1 MAIPTQFSV
10 TNKATRPIANPD
22 NAQDLANVINAE
34 SIGFISG
41 ASSLPSKAAVDT
53 GAAVIIDSE
62 NAPSQE
68 AASSLPVIAQPSID
82 NASAATTQ
90 NAPAF
95 SAPSAIAPNAG
106 SLIAPPFPLN
116 HARIL
121 YENLFQ
127 DSVVTASIGSNPE
140 YVRVPN
146 TYQAWAAQPSAE
158 AASIT
163 LSNFESGVVIDT
175 ICIGAHN
182 LSDVTG
188 TVRFE
193 TSTTDAGAF
202 TLRDERTITTNAA
215 IMWHTETPIA
225 IKRIRIT
232 AVNATGLF
240 KVGYI
245 SAGVAL
251 QMQRPFFNG
260 HQPYTDSDVTEY
272 YAKRTESGER
282 IGRDIRR
289 KGFETS
295 YEWQNLDD
303 VWYRQYIPDFKEAVK
318 TKPVFI
324 AWNYMEYRD
333 DVAFGD
339 ITDDISSSMQNGTR
353 VKRSGF
359 GFTVVGV

>member
-10 TNKATRPIANPD
+10 ANKRSAPIANP
-22 NAQDLANVINAE
+22 
-34 SIGFISG
+34 
-41 ASSLPSKAAVDT
+41 T
-53 GAAVIIDSE
+53 
-62 NAPSQE
+62 
-68 AASSLPVIAQPSID
+68 QPID
-82 NASAATTQ
+82 NANPLTAESVAPVDNASVIDAESEAAI
-90 NAPAF
+90 
-95 SAPSAIAPNAG
+95 SAPTPFTANAG
-106 SLIAPPFPLN
+106 TLVAPPFPLN

-127 DSVVTASIGSNPE
+127 SSVITASIGSNPE

-146 TYQAWAAQPSAE
+146 TYQAWTAQPSAE

-188 TVRFE
+188 AVRFE

-202 TLRDERTITTNAA
+202 TLRDERAITSNAA

-225 IKRIRIT
+225 IKRVRIT

-245 SAGVAL
+245 SAGIAL

-260 HQPYTDSDVTEY
+260 HRPFTDSDVTEY
-272 YAKRTESGER
+272 YANRTESGER
-282 IGRDIRR
+282 IGRQIRR

-295 YEWQNLDD
+295 FEWSNLDD
-303 VWYRQYIPDFKEAVK
+303 GWYRQYIPEFKEFAKRV
-318 TKPVFI
+318 PVFL
-324 AWNYMEYRD
+324 AWNLLEYPE

-339 ITDDISSSMQNGTR
+339 ITEDFGAPMQNGTAT
-353 VKRSGF
+353 KRSGLS
-359 GFTVVGV
+359 FTIAGVG